1 MPNLEISNLCFQN
14 RGPYAFRIAG
24 GECVGLAGASGAGK
38 SLLLRAVADLDPR
51 SGAMRLGDVD
61 ADAATAP
68 QWRRLVGLLPAESGW
83 WLDRVGDHFADFA
96 AVDDKT
102 LAAAGFDRSVEE
114 WLVSRL
120 STGERQ
126 RLAIV
131 RLLANGPQCLLLDEP
146 TASLDHDSVARVEDL
161 LLGYGVDHQAP
172 MLWVSHDPA
181 QLERVCVRLL
191 RMESDG
197 LLVDAGGAG
206 NAR

>member
-1 MPNLEISNLCFQN
+1 MPNLEISNLCFHD
-14 RGPYAFRIAG
+14 RGPYSFRIAG

-51 SGAMRLGDVD
+51 SGAMRLGEVD
-61 ADAATAP
+61 ADAVTAP

-83 WLDRVGDHFADFA
+83 WLDRVGDHFADFGA
-96 AVDDKT
+96 IDAPT
-102 LAAAGFDRSVEE
+102 LAAAGFDHSVED
-114 WLVSRL
+114 WQVSRL

-146 TASLDHDSVARVEDL
+146 TASLDQDSVTKAEEL
-161 LLGYGVDHQAP
+161 LLGYGAAHQTP

-181 QLERVCVRLL
+181 QLERVSIRRL
-191 RMESDG
+191 RMESG
-197 LLVDAGGAG
+197 GQLVDAGGADD
-206 NAR
+206 AR